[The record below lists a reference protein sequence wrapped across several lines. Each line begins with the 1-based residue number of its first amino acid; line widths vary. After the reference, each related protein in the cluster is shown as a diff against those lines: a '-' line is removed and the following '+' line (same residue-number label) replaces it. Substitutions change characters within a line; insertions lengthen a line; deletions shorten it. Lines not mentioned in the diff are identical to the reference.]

1 VFKVLVI
8 GPSWV
13 GDTVLAQPLFRRLH
27 ERHTQLALDVLAPAW
42 TLPLLRR
49 MPEVADTIASPF
61 GHGELK
67 LASRWRLARELA
79 LRGYDQAV
87 VLPNSFKSALVPRL
101 AGIPLRSGYVGE
113 LRLALLND
121 ARRLDQQSL
130 PLLAERYAALA
141 DPAGTPLARPL
152 PALRLTVSAA
162 ARAQLLDRLG
172 LTAEGPVAVLCPG
185 AEYGPAKR
193 WPPAYFSALGSRLA
207 RDGYQVWVAG
217 SSRDRDIGEEI
228 ARLSAGLCVNL
239 CGRTSLEEVVD
250 LLSFAQLVVSN
261 DSGLMHVAAAL
272 GVPLLALYGS
282 SSPSFT
288 PPLSQRA
295 TVLKLDLP
303 CSPCYKRECPLQH
316 FNCMVQLTPERVHA
330 ALGARGPAAPAAA
343 GRSMDIRRSPG

>member
-27 ERHTQLALDVLAPAW
+27 ERHTRLALDVLAPAW

-49 MPEVADTIASPF
+49 MPEVADTVASPF

-67 LASRWRLARELA
+67 LVSRWRLGRELG

-101 AGIPLRSGYVGE
+101 AGIPLRTGYVGE
-113 LRLALLND
+113 LRLPLLND

-141 DPAGTPLARPL
+141 DPAGTPLVRPL
-152 PALRLTVSAA
+152 PELRLTVSDT
-162 ARAQLLDRLG
+162 ARAELLDKLG
-172 LTAEGPVAVLCPG
+172 LAHHGPVAVLCPG

-193 WPPAYFSALGSRLA
+193 WPPPYFSDLCRRLA
-207 RDGYQVWVAG
+207 RDGYQVWVVG
-217 SSRDRDIGEEI
+217 SYKDREIGEEI
-228 ARLSAGLCVNL
+228 SRLSEGLCVNL

-250 LLSFAQLVVSN
+250 LLSGAQLVVSN

-272 GVPLLALYGS
+272 GVPLMALYGS

-295 TVLKLDLP
+295 AVLKLDLP
-303 CSPCYKRECPLQH
+303 CSPCYKRQCPLGH
-316 FNCMVQLTPERVHA
+316 FNCMMQLTPDRVHA
-330 ALGARGPAAPAAA
+330 ALSALSAGPPRGSDQ
-343 GRSMDIRRSPG
+343 SMEVCPKSN